1 MPLSDENLIKLKEF
15 ININTPVDPDI
26 ILRNIKYGDIRNGI
40 KILKLIQENSDKVSN
55 FEIFGENGG
64 GFTSYSL
71 YKSPED
77 IIYCVYASFKKNGYE
92 LVQYAIIENSE
103 PFDNYFIPIKK

>member
-1 MPLSDENLIKLKEF
+1 MPLTDENLIKLTEF
-15 ININTPVDPDI
+15 INVNTPVDPDI
-26 ILRNIKYGDIRNGI
+26 ILRNIKYRDLSNGRA
-40 KILKLIQENSDKVSN
+40 ILKLMRENNEKVSY

-77 IIYCVYASFKKNGYE
+77 IIYCVYATFRENGYE

-103 PFDNYFIPIKK
+103 PFDKYFKHIK